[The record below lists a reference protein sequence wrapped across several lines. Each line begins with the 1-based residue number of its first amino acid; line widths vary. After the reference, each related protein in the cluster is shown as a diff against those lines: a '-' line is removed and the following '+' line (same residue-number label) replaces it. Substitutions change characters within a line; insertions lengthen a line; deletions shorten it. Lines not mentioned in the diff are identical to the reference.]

1 MFFSVIV
8 PVYNVEQYLH
18 ESIDSILKQT
28 CQDFE
33 LILVDDGS
41 KDSSPMIC
49 DAYAQQHANVSVIHK
64 VNGGQSTARN
74 IGVRAAQGKYAVF
87 LDSDDMISSERFL
100 EELQHVIK
108 DDTDNCKRI
117 KLSLDG
123 LSPIEYRQHLGCAV

>member
-1 MFFSVIV
+1 
-8 PVYNVEQYLH
+8 
-18 ESIDSILKQT
+18 
-28 CQDFE
+28 
-33 LILVDDGS
+33 
-41 KDSSPMIC
+41 MIC

-108 DDTDNCKRI
+108 DDTDSR
-117 KLSLDG
+117 LYLG
-123 LSPIEYRQHLGCAV
+123 YQPFFVRQGV